1 MYISI
6 HEPKGIIHIESEASF
21 KAYTKDKIIIEA
33 AGGLVFNEKNELLM
47 IFRRGFWDLPK
58 GKVDEGETLEEC
70 AVREVQEETGLHNIK
85 LGEFLNT
92 TYHTYTLNNQ
102 SILKPSHWYKM
113 EHWGNEILIPQ
124 TEEDISEI
132 KWVSKVEAHDLK
144 DKMYPTIRIIV
155 EQYF

>member
-58 GKVDEGETLEEC
+58 GKVDEGETHEEC

-85 LGEFLNT
+85 LGDFLNT

-132 KWVSKVEAHDLK
+132 KWVSKVEAQDLK
-144 DKMYPTIRIIV
+144 DKMYTTIRIIV

>member
-1 MYISI
+1 MYITI
-6 HEPKGIIHIESEASF
+6 HEPTRTVDIHSLEDFETY
-21 KAYTKDKIIIEA
+21 KKDKKVIEA
-33 AGGLVFNEKNELLM
+33 AGGLVFNEKKELLM

-58 GKVDEGETLEEC
+58 GKVDEGETLEQC

-85 LGEFLNT
+85 LIEFLTT

-113 EHWGNEILIPQ
+113 EHWGDETLIPQ
-124 TEEDISEI
+124 TEEDITAIKFVTKEI
-132 KWVSKVEAHDLK
+132 AYALLDE
-144 DKMYPTIRIIV
+144 MYPTIKIVV

>member
-6 HEPKGIIHIESEASF
+6 HEPKGLIHIESEASF
-21 KAYTKDKIIIEA
+21 KAYTKDKLIIEA

-58 GKVDEGETLEEC
+58 GKVDEGESLEEC
-70 AVREVQEETGLHNIK
+70 AVREVQEETGLQNIK

-113 EHWGNEILIPQ
+113 KHLGNELPIPQ

-132 KWVSKVEAHDLK
+132 KWVTKEIAYTLL

>member
-58 GKVDEGETLEEC
+58 GKVDEGETHEEC

-85 LGEFLNT
+85 LGDFLNT

-132 KWVSKVEAHDLK
+132 KWVSKVEAQDLK
-144 DKMYPTIRIIV
+144 DKMYTTIRIIV
-155 EQYF
+155 EQCF